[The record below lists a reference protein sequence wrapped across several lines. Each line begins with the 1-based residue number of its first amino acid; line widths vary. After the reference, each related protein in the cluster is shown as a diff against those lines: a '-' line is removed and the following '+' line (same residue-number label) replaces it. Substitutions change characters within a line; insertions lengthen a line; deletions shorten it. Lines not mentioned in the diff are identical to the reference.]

1 MPGSVCD
8 QHHTWPNCRQDGVTG
23 ATFCAVSELIEG
35 KEIAGGL
42 PWSGT
47 MKTSN
52 QNLFPLMI
60 KLAGRKCVVIG
71 AGKVAAAKVEGL
83 LSCGARVVV
92 IGPKAVRRIRE
103 RANAGKLVWRRR
115 RFSPHDLRGAFLA
128 IAATDSPST
137 NESVFRFC
145 QAHEVLC
152 NSVDDPENCDF
163 FYPAVVR
170 RGPLQIAVST
180 SGCSPALA
188 ARLRKELARQFG
200 PEWAAFVRRV
210 GEKRHE
216 ILSTAPSARRK
227 KLLKEIAI
235 PPIELRRI

>member
-1 MPGSVCD
+1 M
-8 QHHTWPNCRQDGVTG
+8 T
-23 ATFCAVSELIEG
+23 
-35 KEIAGGL
+35 
-42 PWSGT
+42 
-47 MKTSN
+47 TSDMT
-52 QNLFPLMI
+52 LFPMMI

-92 IGPKAVRRIRE
+92 IGPKAVRRIRD

-145 QAHEVLC
+145 QAREVLC
-152 NSVDDPENCDF
+152 NSVDDPEHCDF

-170 RGPLQIAVST
+170 RGPVQIAIST
-180 SGCSPALA
+180 SGRSPALA
-188 ARLRKELARQFG
+188 ARLRRELGRQFG
-200 PEWAAFVRRV
+200 PEWSAFVERV
-210 GEKRHE
+210 GRKRQE
-216 ILSTAPSARRK
+216 ILRLPQSTQRK
-227 KLLKEIAI
+227 RLLKEIGI
-235 PPIELRRI
+235 PSGFRTAANR

>member
-1 MPGSVCD
+1 M
-8 QHHTWPNCRQDGVTG
+8 T
-23 ATFCAVSELIEG
+23 
-35 KEIAGGL
+35 
-42 PWSGT
+42 
-47 MKTSN
+47 TSDMT
-52 QNLFPLMI
+52 LFPMMI

-92 IGPKAVRRIRE
+92 IGPKAVRRIRD

-145 QAHEVLC
+145 QAREVLC
-152 NSVDDPENCDF
+152 NSVDDPEHCDF

-170 RGPLQIAVST
+170 RGPVQIAIST
-180 SGCSPALA
+180 SGRSPALA
-188 ARLRKELARQFG
+188 ARLRRELGRQFG
-200 PEWAAFVRRV
+200 PEWSAFVERV
-210 GEKRHE
+210 GRKRQE
-216 ILSTAPSARRK
+216 ILRLPQSTQRK
-227 KLLKEIAI
+227 RLLKEIGI
-235 PPIELRRI
+235 PSGFRTAASR

>member
-1 MPGSVCD
+1 M
-8 QHHTWPNCRQDGVTG
+8 T
-23 ATFCAVSELIEG
+23 
-35 KEIAGGL
+35 
-42 PWSGT
+42 
-47 MKTSN
+47 TSDMT
-52 QNLFPLMI
+52 LFPMMI

-145 QAHEVLC
+145 QAREVLC
-152 NSVDDPENCDF
+152 NSVDDPEHCDF

-170 RGPLQIAVST
+170 RGPLQIAIST
-180 SGCSPALA
+180 SGRSPALA
-188 ARLRKELARQFG
+188 ARLRRELGRQFG
-200 PEWAAFVRRV
+200 PEWSAFVERV
-210 GEKRHE
+210 GRKRQE
-216 ILSTAPSARRK
+216 ILRLPQSTQRK
-227 KLLKEIAI
+227 RLLKEIGI
-235 PPIELRRI
+235 PSGFRTAASR

>member
-1 MPGSVCD
+1 M
-8 QHHTWPNCRQDGVTG
+8 T
-23 ATFCAVSELIEG
+23 
-35 KEIAGGL
+35 
-42 PWSGT
+42 
-47 MKTSN
+47 TSDMT
-52 QNLFPLMI
+52 LFPMMI

-92 IGPKAVRRIRE
+92 IGPKAVRRIRD

-145 QAHEVLC
+145 QAREVLC
-152 NSVDDPENCDF
+152 NSVDDPEHCDF

-170 RGPLQIAVST
+170 RGPLQIAIST
-180 SGCSPALA
+180 SGHSPALA
-188 ARLRKELARQFG
+188 ARLRKELGRQFG
-200 PEWAAFVRRV
+200 PEWGAFVERL
-210 GEKRHE
+210 GKKRQE
-216 ILSTAPSARRK
+216 ILRLPQSTQRK
-227 KLLKEIAI
+227 RLLKEIATSKR
-235 PPIELRRI
+235 PSVGSHPSRNSGPVHG

>member
-1 MPGSVCD
+1 M
-8 QHHTWPNCRQDGVTG
+8 T
-23 ATFCAVSELIEG
+23 
-35 KEIAGGL
+35 
-42 PWSGT
+42 
-47 MKTSN
+47 TSDMT
-52 QNLFPLMI
+52 LFPMMI

-92 IGPKAVRRIRE
+92 IGPKAVRRIRD

-145 QAHEVLC
+145 QAREVLC
-152 NSVDDPENCDF
+152 NSVDDPEHCDF

-170 RGPLQIAVST
+170 RGPVQIAIST
-180 SGCSPALA
+180 SGRSPALA
-188 ARLRKELARQFG
+188 ARLRRELGRQFG
-200 PEWAAFVRRV
+200 PEWSAFVERV
-210 GEKRHE
+210 GRKRRE
-216 ILSTAPSARRK
+216 ILRLPQSTQRK
-227 KLLKEIAI
+227 RLLKEIGI
-235 PPIELRRI
+235 PSGFRTAASR

>member
-1 MPGSVCD
+1 
-8 QHHTWPNCRQDGVTG
+8 
-23 ATFCAVSELIEG
+23 
-35 KEIAGGL
+35 
-42 PWSGT
+42 

-60 KLAGRKCVVIG
+60 RLAGRKCVVIG
-71 AGKVAAAKVEGL
+71 AGDVAVAKIEGL
-83 LSCGARVVV
+83 LSCGAKVVV
-92 IGPKAVRRIRE
+92 VGPKAVHRIQQW
-103 RANAGKLVWRRR
+103 ANAGHLVWRPR
-115 RFSPHDLRGAFLA
+115 RFSAQDLTDAFLA
-128 IAATDSPST
+128 IAATGSPST
-137 NESVFRFC
+137 NESVFRAC
-145 QAHEVLC
+145 QARKILC
-152 NSVDDPENCDF
+152 NSVDDPQHCDF
-163 FYPAVVR
+163 FYPAVVH